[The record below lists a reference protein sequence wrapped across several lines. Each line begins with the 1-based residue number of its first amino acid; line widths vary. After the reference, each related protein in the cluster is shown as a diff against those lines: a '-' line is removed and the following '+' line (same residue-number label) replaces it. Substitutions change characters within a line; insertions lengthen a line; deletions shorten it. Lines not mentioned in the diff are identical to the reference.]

1 MRTTLFGTSKRG
13 LRAQRGP
20 IRTRR
25 MEGGNN
31 LSTTSYG
38 EYLIV
43 VIVDNLLD
51 LGTKY
56 DTREREFENVY
67 WSISMVTMIY
77 LEGRYVLDVN

>member
-1 MRTTLFGTSKRG
+1 
-13 LRAQRGP
+13 
-20 IRTRR
+20 

-43 VIVDNLLD
+43 VVIDNLLD

>member
-1 MRTTLFGTSKRG
+1 
-13 LRAQRGP
+13 
-20 IRTRR
+20 